1 MALSPVEEIK
11 SRLDV
16 VDVVQ
21 GYLRLTKAGVN
32 FRGLCPFHTEKT
44 PSFFVSPSRQS
55 WRCFGCSEGGDVI
68 TFIEKIEGVEFREA
82 LKILADRAGVRL
94 AADNPQA
101 RSEREALLSVLE
113 EAAKFYTQELASNR
127 GKAARDYL
135 TERGLKPETI
145 KNFRLGYAPNDWRM
159 LLEHL
164 TQIGFKPEN
173 IEKAGLAVV
182 KQVSGNMKQG
192 EGVPFNNA
200 TGSHAA
206 GYMLPATR
214 YYDRFRHRIMFP
226 LADANARVLGFTG
239 RVMPGSEED
248 VGGKYVNT
256 PQTPLFDKGRM
267 LYGLHQAKTEI
278 RRRGHAVIVEG
289 QMDCIMSHQ
298 AGALQ
303 TVAVSGTA
311 LTPWHLILLKRYS
324 ENISFAFDMDA
335 AGENATKRAISM
347 AQENGLN
354 IRIIRLSGGK
364 DAADIVRENPQ
375 DWLTALDQGVSLLD
389 FYFETAFHRSDP
401 QTPQGKKQIADELLP
416 VIARIHH
423 AVEQAHWLGV
433 LGERIQTSDQVL
445 RGELSRFQ
453 APRPGPISMRPSA
466 SAPHT
471 VASAR
476 TRKDRLIEELAA
488 YACRFPQSE
497 AKLEQILGG
506 EFLEKIKK
514 HLQDEA
520 TRMRADLLE
529 GSPQELEDH
538 IEVLSHELESVL
550 IHEELTALQGR
561 LKQEESAG
569 RRDEF
574 ERLASDIQR
583 VTQKLRRE

>member
-16 VDVVQ
+16 VDVIQ
-21 GYLRLTKAGVN
+21 GYLRLVKAGVN
-32 FRGLCPFHTEKT
+32 YRGLCPFHTEKT

-55 WRCFGCSEGGDVI
+55 WRCFGCDSGGDII
-68 TFIEKIEGVEFREA
+68 TFVEKIEGVEFREA

-101 RSEREALLSVLE
+101 RSEREALLGILE
-113 EAAKFYTQELASNR
+113 EAAKFYAQELASNR

-135 TERGLKPETI
+135 TERGLKSETI
-145 KNFRLGYAPNDWRM
+145 KNFRLGYALNDWRT

-164 TQIGFKPEN
+164 TQIGFAPAD
-173 IEKAGLAVV
+173 IEKAGLVIKKSA
-182 KQVSGNMKQG
+182 
-192 EGVPFNNA
+192 EGSMGANSYKLTA
-200 TGSHAA
+200 IS
-206 GYMLPATR
+206 

-226 LADANARVLGFTG
+226 LADSNGRVLGFTG
-239 RVMPGSEED
+239 RVMPGAGD
-248 VGGKYVNT
+248 DAGGKYVNT
-256 PQTPLFDKGRM
+256 PQTPLFDKSKM
-267 LYGLHQAKTEI
+267 LYALHQAKTEI

-311 LTPWHLILLKRYS
+311 LTPWHLTLLKRYS
-324 ENISFAFDMDA
+324 ENVSFAFDMDA

-347 AQENGLN
+347 GQENGLQ
-354 IRIIRLSGGK
+354 IKIIRLSGGK
-364 DAADIVRENPQ
+364 DAADIVCENPE
-375 DWLTALDQGVSLLD
+375 DWLTALERGVSLLD
-389 FYFETAFHRSDP
+389 FYFETAFDRNDPRS
-401 QTPQGKKQIADELLP
+401 PQGKKQIADELLP
-416 VIARIHH
+416 IIARIPH

-433 LGERIQTSDQVL
+433 LSERIQTSDQIL

-453 APRPGPISMRPSA
+453 MQRPGHTTMRPSA
-466 SAPHT
+466 SASRT
-471 VASAR
+471 VPSAR

-488 YACRFPQSE
+488 YVCRFPESE
-497 AKLEQILGG
+497 AKLEQILGS
-506 EFLEKIKK
+506 ELVEIIKK
-514 HLQDEA
+514 HLQDDA

-529 GSPQELEDH
+529 GSPQELGEH
-538 IEVLSHELESVL
+538 IEVLSHELEQVL

-569 RRDEF
+569 HGDNF
-574 ERLASDIQR
+574 ERLASSIQQATR
-583 VTQKLRRE
+583 KLKR